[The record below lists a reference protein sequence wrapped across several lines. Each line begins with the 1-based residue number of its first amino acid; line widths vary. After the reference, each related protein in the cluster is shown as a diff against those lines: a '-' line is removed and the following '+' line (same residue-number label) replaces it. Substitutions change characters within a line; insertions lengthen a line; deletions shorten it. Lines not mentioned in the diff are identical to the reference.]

1 MLDDPL
7 RSLWICCSAL
17 EKILSNGLLEFCAY
31 APDTDPDGGAGGAP
45 EPPLCD
51 GNRSLKLPLCEAVAK
66 FEAIWFKKLACCAL
80 LELLAADFSSCEM
93 LAVTVL
99 KSAGFDLLSCSSSEN
114 SWPGPET
121 LVESLA
127 DPVEVVCV
135 EEEEEVE
142 LACELRVVC
151 KSCARSV
158 AADALV

>member
-1 MLDDPL
+1 MFVDPL
-7 RSLWICCSAL
+7 RSLLICCRAL
-17 EKILSNGLLEFCAY
+17 EKMLSNGLLEFCAY
-31 APDTDPDGGAGGAP
+31 APDTDPDGGGGGVP

-114 SWPGPET
+114 SCPGPET

-127 DPVEVVCV
+127 EPVELVCV
-135 EEEEEVE
+135 DDDDEAE
-142 LACELRVVC
+142 LVCELRAVRN
-151 KSCARSV
+151 SCARSL
-158 AADALV
+158 AEDALV